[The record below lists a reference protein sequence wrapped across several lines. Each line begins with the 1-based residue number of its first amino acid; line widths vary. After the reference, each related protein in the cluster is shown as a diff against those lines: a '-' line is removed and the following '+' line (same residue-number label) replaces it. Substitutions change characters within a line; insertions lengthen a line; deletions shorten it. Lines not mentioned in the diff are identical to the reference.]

1 MFREPPAS
9 PSRLQRRLYGTMWLA
24 LLAGFY
30 LLTGLTGHEPW
41 RGDDIRYFAP
51 VYSML
56 QGEGL
61 FFPQIGG
68 VPFIEYP
75 PLYYWCAALLAFIT
89 GGLLDAHDG
98 ARLASAVFTAL
109 TAYWVARAAE
119 RLYGRLARAPAALL
133 ILGSLGLVLHAHETQ
148 PIIALMATI
157 ALVLAGIARVPE
169 QPLTGCLQAGSG
181 CALSILAGGIPGLL
195 LTAPLFA
202 LVMMISPECRT
213 PRASGGLLAGL
224 ALAACLG
231 GLWPLALHLE
241 MPEIFAAW
249 RHGQWRHIAGRP
261 LDAGEFFRVVELLSW
276 FLWPLW
282 PIALWALWRERR
294 RLLQL
299 RWLLP
304 LLSAITAA
312 LLLAVSSDHSPPA
325 ALPLLPALAL
335 LAAGGLP
342 TLRRGAANAFDW
354 FSTMNFGVFAI
365 LVWIAWTAQA
375 FAWPPGLARYVAR
388 AAPAF
393 TLPQAE
399 ALPQILLGLGICLLW
414 LILNWQLPRAPG
426 RAAIRWAMGMT
437 MLWCLAVTLLMP
449 WFDHG
454 RSYRPMAEAL
464 NEALVPYAGECVAGR
479 KLPDSI
485 RGMLDYYT
493 GLRPDP
499 APDGTTPCRLLL
511 LYSDRKAEEPVPPEG
526 WKPAWTFRRGGGKQ
540 FESLHLYIRSDSDQ
554 VSIHAR
560 ERGGEGR
567 ALPDDVPS
575 EGEGSQP
582 EWVFGE

>member
-1 MFREPPAS
+1 MFREPPTS
-9 PSRLQRRLYGTMWLA
+9 PSNPQRRFHGTLWFA
-24 LLAGFY
+24 LLAGVY
-30 LLTGLTGHEPW
+30 LLAGLTGHEPW

-75 PLYYWCAALLAFIT
+75 PLYYWCAALLAFMT

-119 RLYGRLARAPAALL
+119 RLYGRLTRTPAALL

-148 PIIALMATI
+148 PITALMATV

-169 QPLTGCLQAGSG
+169 RPLAGSLQAGLG
-181 CALSILAGGIPGLL
+181 CALAILAGGISGLL

-202 LVMMISPECRT
+202 VVMMVSPECRT

-231 GLWPLALHLE
+231 GLWPLVLHLE
-241 MPEIFAAW
+241 MPELFAAW
-249 RHGQWRHIAGRP
+249 RHEQWQHLAGRTH
-261 LDAGEFFRVVELLSW
+261 DAAEYFRVAGLLGW

-282 PIALWALWRERR
+282 PIALWALWRARR
-294 RLLQL
+294 SLLQL

-304 LLSAITAA
+304 LLSAIVAA
-312 LLLAVSSDHSPPA
+312 LLLAVSSDHAPPA
-325 ALPLLPALAL
+325 ALPLLPALTL
-335 LAAGGLP
+335 LAAGGMP

-354 FSTMNFGVFAI
+354 FATMNFGVFAL

-375 FAWPPGLARYVAR
+375 FAWPPGLSRYVAR
-388 AAPAF
+388 AAPTFA
-393 TLPQAE
+393 LPQADV
-399 ALPQILLGLGICLLW
+399 LLQILLGLGICLLW
-414 LILNWQLPRAPG
+414 LVLNWRLPRTPA

-437 MLWCLAVTLLMP
+437 MLWCLAVALLMP

-454 RSYRPMAEAL
+454 RSYRPMAKAL
-464 NEALVPYAGECVAGR
+464 ERALAPYTGECVAGNR
-479 KLPDSI
+479 LPDSI
-485 RGMLDYYT
+485 RGMLDYYA
-493 GLRPDP
+493 GLRPDA
-499 APDGTTPCRLLL
+499 APGGVTPCRLLL
-511 LYSDRKAEEPVPPEG
+511 AYTDRRGAPTAPPAG
-526 WKPAWTFRRGGGKQ
+526 WKPAWTFHRGGGKQ
-540 FESLHLYIRSDSDQ
+540 FESLHLYIRSDSG
-554 VSIHAR
+554 H
-560 ERGGEGR
+560 E
-567 ALPDDVPS
+567 
-575 EGEGSQP
+575 
-582 EWVFGE
+582 